1 MPMTKRKEKRI
12 SKSLL
17 TNISQNG
24 FEQMG
29 VTVNISRRGMCIAT
43 TEVFPKCSKLQI
55 LVAVGDDI
63 YSVTGVVAWNMKNK
77 FAAGDNVPAGLGIR
91 IKEADPRYVHYIKA
105 FRKMRLCPREISS
118 RKLDPDI
125 KLSI

>member
-1 MPMTKRKEKRI
+1 MTKRKEKRI
-12 SKSLL
+12 NKSLL

-63 YSVTGVVAWNMKNK
+63 YSVSGVVAWNMKNK

-91 IKEADPRYVHYIKA
+91 IKKADPKYVHYIKA
-105 FRKMRLCPREISS
+105 ISENAP
-118 RKLDPDI
+118 LPQGN
-125 KLSI
+125 